1 MQIIDD
7 FLPADIYARVR
18 AMLAAAPYCYGAK
31 SNSRT
36 DPHGHWSWKPL
47 HDNRHNLADLTPQAH
62 RIGLADVWREVC
74 IRTNMSQKGCSQPSS
89 CNQPCLI
96 RCYVNGYTYGT
107 DGYFHTDSGRHDEI
121 TAILYVCD
129 RWEPDWAGE
138 TVVLSP
144 SRSDIAGA
152 CLPRPNRL
160 LVIPS
165 DQLHAARAV
174 SRKCPELRTVLVFKL
189 RPRRSEEFEQLSTW
203 LVQHGALQIDH
214 QHGSLHDH
222 LVRVYQLLE
231 DRGLAVHCCR
241 AGGLHSL
248 YGTNAF
254 KRQLLSASPHG
265 RAEVAGAF
273 GQPAENLSYM
283 FSILNRPQTLDNTA
297 AQFPFVGAANV
308 GGTNLEL
315 RYNQSLHCDADTV
328 RDLCLIEC
336 ANLQDQNSLGKW
348 RHLERL
354 WQSLAPKSSAQMTTA
369 STPGGKDAPPESERL
384 HKIIDKHS
392 LLSFTQMRPQKE

>member
-1 MQIIDD
+1 MQIIDG
-7 FLPADIYARVR
+7 FLTTEVYARVR
-18 AMLAAAPYCYGAK
+18 AMVAAAPYCYGAR

-36 DPHGHWSWKPL
+36 DPYGHWSWKPL
-47 HDNRHNLADLTPQAH
+47 HDDRHNLADLTPQAH

-74 IRTNMSQKGCSQPSS
+74 NRTVPAPMQP
-89 CNQPCLI
+89 PCLI

-107 DGYFHTDSGRHDEI
+107 DGYFHTDSGRADEI

-165 DQLHAARAV
+165 DQLHAARSV

-189 RPRRSEEFEQLSTW
+189 RSRRSEEFEQLSTW
-203 LVQHGALQIDH
+203 LVQHGALQIGH

-222 LVRVYQLLE
+222 LVRVYQFLE
-231 DRGLAVHCCR
+231 DRQVAVHCCR

-254 KRQLLSASPHG
+254 KRQLLSPSPHS
-265 RAEVAGAF
+265 RAEVASAF
-273 GQPAENLSYM
+273 GQQAENLSYM
-283 FSILNRPQTLDNTA
+283 FSILNRPQTLDHAA

-336 ANLQDQNSLGKW
+336 ANLHVQNSLGKW
-348 RHLERL
+348 QHLSRL

-369 STPGGKDAPPESERL
+369 STPGAEDAAPTTSAKSPSAAA
-384 HKIIDKHS
+384 S
-392 LLSFTQMRPQKE
+392 ATKETPSTLASPG